1 MKKIAAI
8 LITLSLLVLG
18 LAGCSNF
25 PAAAGEKDESENV
38 VSNQEPTDNKAY
50 SAILIVYYS

>member
-1 MKKIAAI
+1 MKRIAAI

-18 LAGCSNF
+18 LVECSNS